1 MSKCYLCNRD
11 TAVLHRFN
19 KTKGGGAYDLLE
31 CTGCGFLRIDPLP
44 ESITINNLYSDI
56 AESEKKLEF
65 EVFSSKLLTG
75 LKKTFIIKP
84 LLNEL
89 WKSLN
94 QSDMPR
100 LLDVGCSTG
109 WITSISRDIGFDV
122 LGIEANK
129 NRASY
134 GREKYKID
142 IIEGYIEDID
152 FNEKFD
158 AVTMFHLFEH
168 LKDPAGILNKIS
180 TVLTSNGKVLIV
192 VPNSESLGVKIFG
205 RNYNWNIPD
214 HISFFSPQ
222 TLTSILQSAGFDVL
236 SISHL
241 VSPPILIY
249 SFNAMMKSR
258 KKNGRFSF
266 RISNPV
272 VANALFAPAGYLG
285 KLLKKGEVISV
296 LAQKSA

>member
-1 MSKCYLCNRD
+1 MSECYLCKRD
-11 TAVLHRFN
+11 TAVLHSFN
-19 KTKGGGAYDLLE
+19 KAKSGAYDLLE
-31 CTGCGFLRIDPLP
+31 CSECGFLRIDPLP
-44 ESITINNLYSDI
+44 ETITINNLYSDI
-56 AESEKKLEF
+56 VESESKLEY

-84 LLNEL
+84 QLNRL
-89 WKSLN
+89 RKSFN

-109 WITSISRDIGFDV
+109 WITSISRDMGFDV
-122 LGIEANK
+122 LGIEANEK
-129 NRASY
+129 RASF

-168 LKDPAGILNKIS
+168 LKDPAVILKKINS
-180 TVLTSNGKVLIV
+180 LLTADGKVLIV
-192 VPNSESLGVKIFG
+192 VPNSKSLGVRIFG
-205 RNYNWNIPD
+205 RNYNWNVPD

-222 TLTSILQSAGFDVL
+222 TITAILQSEGFDVL
-236 SISHL
+236 NISHL
-241 VSPPILIY
+241 ISPPILIY
-249 SFNAMMKSR
+249 SFNSMMRSR
-258 KKNGRFSF
+258 KKSGRFSF

-272 VANALFAPAGYLG
+272 VGNAIFVPVGYMG
-285 KLLKKGEVISV
+285 KLLRRGEVISV
-296 LAQKSA
+296 LAQKGA